1 LITPSPHEER
11 PAFLHFC
18 LCAAIARGEDQEWHC
33 RARKDG
39 EKVNDIYTNEK
50 RGLGKAGSS
59 PRQKECCARKDGE
72 KNIEKEKALSK
83 VGSSSRQK

>member
-1 LITPSPHEER
+1 M

-18 LCAAIARGEDQEWHC
+18 LCAAIAKGEDQEWHC

-39 EKVNDIYTNEK
+39 KKINDNTKEK
-50 RGLGKAGSS
+50 RGLSKVGNP